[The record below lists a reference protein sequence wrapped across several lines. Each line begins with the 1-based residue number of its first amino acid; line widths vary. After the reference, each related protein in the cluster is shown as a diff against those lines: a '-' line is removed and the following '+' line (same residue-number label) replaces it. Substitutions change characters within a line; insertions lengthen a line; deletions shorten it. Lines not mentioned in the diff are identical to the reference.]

1 MIKALSA
8 GFALVVLSGL
18 LAGCGTLPLLKGNE
32 AFHEGEFAVA
42 EAQWKP
48 LAETGDFHAQH
59 NLGVLYKI
67 LDDSE
72 SAAFWWQRAA
82 EQDFVPSML
91 ELAALKL
98 AEGEHEA
105 AVALFWRAA
114 RWGNADAVASLEAL
128 NRPVPRADLF
138 FAEMR
143 RLQLREAGMAWRN
156 DRRRSAEEQQE
167 VIDHAAALAANDD

>member
-72 SAAFWWQRAA
+72 SAAFWWQQAA

-91 ELAALKL
+91 ELAALNL
-98 AEGEHEA
+98 AEGEREA
-105 AVALFWRAA
+105 AAALFRRAG
-114 RWGNADAVASLEAL
+114 RWGNAEAIASLEAL
-128 NRPVPRADLF
+128 NRPVPRADLL
-138 FAEMR
+138 FAEIR
-143 RLQLREAGMAWRN
+143 RLELQQGRMTSRN
-156 DRRRSAEEQQE
+156 DRRRAAEEQQE